1 MESQKIM
8 NSLDQLHYLP
18 VFLKPVQGRIVLF
31 NPSLQDKWAVNRELL
46 DRLKLKPLK
55 TPYLNNIYF
64 EELSKESAES
74 SPKFSEEENLLSFCL
89 QSVSLPEKM
98 TEGEYYELVNNSY
111 LSVTEKFLSKH
122 VCGHVASSRHI
133 LLKNLQIKG
142 VGRTAS
148 THQLSYPNM
157 NGYIYTS
164 EAVRG
169 YYNGQILH
177 ASLPFGA
184 VRMHAVLC
192 VIDQK
197 LHSSLVVRDASSH
210 RLAQIEPVFLS
221 EKDKTTLQQEIKFY
235 YPDLSP
241 CQILERVF
249 EQHLC
254 LWTLGV
260 EHPMTADNLALS
272 GFPMDE
278 EDMRPKHTMKG
289 LSFDFIVTLMDKTC
303 PKITNTSELKQQK
316 IYFYSGINHRFKNLI
331 QWYDETISWA
341 LGLPSAI
348 EEFEKR
354 KFIVMKDVLSR
365 FFDAEDVDNLIKT
378 YQSFDSIGYVQDD
391 AVIPFINSLEAQGFE
406 ISVTD
411 QDLQSRYVFMRA
423 LLKLSLKNDLR
434 GSFNSLKRTPTQEI
448 IEKMGWLE
456 LIDYTYN
463 GDQAAQ
469 ASSQLHRIINQQ
481 AFSLS
486 SKKEYTKDEFIQYL
500 IQESGGFKIKLI
512 KVFTGKNEN
521 QKIQFEHLK
530 ETLGHLGE
538 FILIDLIIDYKGKDF
553 ALPIHK
559 NPISII

>member
-1 MESQKIM
+1 M
-8 NSLDQLHYLP
+8 NLLNQVHYLP
-18 VFLKPVQGRIVLF
+18 VFLKPVTGRIVLF
-31 NPSLQDKWAVNRELL
+31 NPAQQKKWSVNRELL

-64 EELSKESAES
+64 EELNKESTES
-74 SPKFSEEENLLSFCL
+74 SSNFSEEENLLSFCL

-111 LSVTEKFLSKH
+111 LAVTEKFLSRH

-169 YYNGQILH
+169 YYNGQILN

-184 VRMHAVLC
+184 VRIHAVLC

-254 LWTLGV
+254 LWALGV

-278 EDMRPKHTMKG
+278 EDMRPTHSMKG
-289 LSFDFIVTLMDKTC
+289 LSFDFMITLLDETC
-303 PKITNTSELKQQK
+303 PKITNIADLKQQK
-316 IYFYSGINHRFKNLI
+316 CSFYSGINHRFKYLI
-331 QWYDETISWA
+331 QWYDEAISWI
-341 LGLPSAI
+341 LGSSSVI

-354 KFIVMKDVLSR
+354 KFIVMRDVLSR
-365 FFDAEDVDNLIKT
+365 FFETEDVENLINI
-378 YQSFDSIGYVQDD
+378 YQEFDKIGCVQGDYV
-391 AVIPFINSLEAQGFE
+391 VSFINSLESRDLE
-406 ISVTD
+406 ISITD
-411 QDLQSRYVFMRA
+411 QDLQLRYILMRA
-423 LLKLSLKNDLR
+423 LVKLKTKSDLR
-434 GSFNSLKRTPTQEI
+434 GVFNSFSRTPTETI

-512 KVFTGKNEN
+512 KVFTEKNEN
-521 QKIQFEHLK
+521 QKIQFEDLK